1 MAHFTLPE
9 TKLFTQRMVHNLIRD
24 VLDQKKEDITKWNLT
39 LRAIQAF
46 DQEMSLENMDILAMC
61 KGSKSPVN
69 IGERIKFGIL
79 AEKYLRKQLLL
90 LLVDDMPINEQAD
103 VQHEKWKFLQQMKKM
118 DMQKTLELLNKVEST
133 TKFNKLGD
141 NDYVVSLKK
150 RC

>member
-61 KGSKSPVN
+61 KGSKSPVS

-103 VQHEKWKFLQQMKKM
+103 VQHE
-118 DMQKTLELLNKVEST
+118 S
-133 TKFNKLGD
+133 
-141 NDYVVSLKK
+141 
-150 RC
+150 